1 MKLGYIWV
9 LLLPVMLFAGSEG
22 RVDIADTDIIER
34 TLNFIIFASILYYLL
49 AKFVK
54 NAYKN
59 RISGIADRLDSIQVK
74 VRESVEA
81 KQSAQTKVE
90 EAKVSAKSLVETS
103 KKEAQLLSQKIASDA
118 TTDIQNLEKSFND
131 KSSVERR
138 RVTRDVVTTVLDKMF
153 DKDSISVDK
162 DELVKIVMKRVA

>member
-59 RISGIADRLDSIQVK
+59 RISGIADRLDLVQVK

-81 KQSAQTKVE
+81 KQSAQAKVE